1 MGVRRNPS
9 FKAALQDRLDDVF
22 TANSNQDSV
31 VCSLPKNNISLGRA
45 LSFGQAPEV
54 LNLPNNPDSLSSPG
68 FLDSSN
74 NRSPSLKVKATT
86 QLPAFVVVDGVRHDQ
101 RPAMLSYLP
110 SGVRVTPVDTQA
122 IAQGSLLDEI
132 YSVRRGGK
140 REGLRDEAGEEV
152 RRKDEEMD
160 GRALEGDMLPGT
172 GGIGEVGILRLE
184 PETLDSGT
192 VHDARLGSSASITTS
207 DTSYHSAETTSF
219 RSTASHAAHHG
230 PDSNLQSSHHD
241 YSNGPGADHPL
252 LGAHVRSS
260 FTILHTPS
268 PTMHPITAQ
277 SSVERLEEGVRSRS
291 SADTLCDAVSV
302 GRARGSIDTLH
313 GAMVSL
319 PRASIDRS
327 KDRRIDK
334 GVRSRASINTLN
346 DAMVPLP
353 RVSRERKSV
362 DTLHE
367 ATASLSGAS
376 IEGERDEEMQSREDM
391 VLLPRLSFEALRGWS
406 PVEISDASG
415 RVEEDRAGREDWE
428 VEGDG
433 NGKDGERGLVRRMST
448 CAQQ

>member
-1 MGVRRNPS
+1 MGVKRNPS
-9 FKAALQDRLDDVF
+9 FKVALQDQLDDIF
-22 TANSNQDSV
+22 TANTNRDSI

-54 LNLPNNPDSLSSPG
+54 LNLPRNPASVSSPS

-74 NRSPSLKVKATT
+74 NRTPSLKVKATT
-86 QLPAFVVVDGVRHDQ
+86 QLPAFVVVDGVRHAQ
-101 RPAMLSYLP
+101 RPAILPYLP
-110 SGVRVTPVDTQA
+110 SGARVTPVDAQA
-122 IAQGSLLDEI
+122 IAQGSLLAEI
-132 YSVRRGGK
+132 YGERRGGK
-140 REGLRDEAGEEV
+140 REGPRDEAGEEV
-152 RRKDEEMD
+152 RHGDVEID

-172 GGIGEVGILRLE
+172 GEVGELGISRLD

-192 VHDARLGSSASITTS
+192 VHDARLGLSTSTTTS
-207 DTSYHSAETTSF
+207 NTSYHSAETTSF
-219 RSTASHAAHHG
+219 RSTASQAAHYG
-230 PDSNLQSSHHD
+230 PDSNLQCSHHD
-241 YSNGPGADHPL
+241 YSDDPGADRPL
-252 LGAHVRSS
+252 LGAHLRSS
-260 FTILHTPS
+260 STILHTPS

-277 SSVERLEEGVRSRS
+277 SSVERLEERVRSRS

-327 KDRRIDK
+327 GDRRIDE
-334 GVRSRASINTLN
+334 GVRSRASFNTLN

-353 RVSRERKSV
+353 RVLREKKSV
-362 DTLHE
+362 ETLHE

-376 IEGERDEEMQSREDM
+376 IEGARDDEIEAREDM
-391 VLLPRLSFEALRGWS
+391 VLLPRLSFEVLRCWS

-415 RVEEDRAGREDWE
+415 RVEEDRAGREDRE
-428 VEGDG
+428 VEGDR
-433 NGKDGERGLVRRMST
+433 NGKDAERGLVRRMST